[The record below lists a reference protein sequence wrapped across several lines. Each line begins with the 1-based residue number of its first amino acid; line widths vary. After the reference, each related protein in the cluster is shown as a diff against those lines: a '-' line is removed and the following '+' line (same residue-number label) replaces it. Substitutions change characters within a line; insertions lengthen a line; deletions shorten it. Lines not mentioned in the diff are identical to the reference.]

1 MNLLDMV
8 KDQVS
13 GSLISNA
20 SKFLGES
27 ESGVGKALDGIFPAL
42 MGKMIDKTDDGGGL
56 DKLFDMAKGSDDSIL
71 DDIGGLFGGGA
82 GNVAKLMNGGSG
94 VLNLLL
100 GNNTGGLIDKVAG
113 FSGLKGSAT
122 SSLIKMAAP
131 FLMSMVGRHIK
142 NKALDAVGLGKW
154 LGGQRGS
161 VKSAMPGGL
170 LSSLGAGFLGKGFD
184 AITGLADNVGDAGKK
199 VVGGAADVV
208 TGAAGAVGDAG
219 KKVVGG
225 AADAVGAVGDAGKK
239 VVGGAA
245 DLAGDVADVGK
256 KAGGGLLKWLLP
268 LVLILGGLGWWMS
281 RGGSGTGIDVIDK
294 AAEKTAEMAGDAAG
308 AVGDAA
314 GAVGDVAGDA
324 VDAAAGALGS
334 VFSTIDEA
342 AKKTLDGITF
352 AAGSAGSQMMDFIK
366 GGFKG
371 DGNFRF
377 NNLTFD
383 TGSAAI
389 SGETGAEV
397 DNLAAIL
404 AAYPNVKVHV
414 TGHTDN
420 TGDAA
425 KNMTLSQARANA
437 VKGRLMGKGIAGTR
451 ITTKGMGDSDPA
463 ASNDTEEGRKQNRRI
478 EVSIVK

>member
-1 MNLLDMV
+1 MM

-13 GSLISNA
+13 GSLISSA

-42 MGKMIDKTDDGGGL
+42 MGKMIDTSDDSDGL
-56 DKLFDMAKGSDDSIL
+56 SKLFDMAKGADTGIL
-71 DDIGGLFGGGA
+71 DNVGSLFGGGA

-100 GNNTGGLIDKVAG
+100 GSNSGGFIDKIAG
-113 FSGLKGSAT
+113 FSGLKGSAA

-131 FLMSMVGRHIK
+131 FLMSMIGRHIK
-142 NKALDAVGLGKW
+142 DKALDAVGLGKF
-154 LGGQRGS
+154 LGSQRGA

-184 AITGLADNVGDAGKK
+184 AVTGLAGDL
-199 VVGGAADVV
+199 
-208 TGAAGAVGDAG
+208 
-219 KKVVGG
+219 
-225 AADAVGAVGDAGKK
+225 GDAGKK

-245 DLAGDVADVGK
+245 DLAGDAAKGTMDAGK
-256 KAGGGLLKWLLP
+256 KVVGGAADLAGGAVDAGKAAGGGLMKILLP
-268 LVLILGGLGWWMS
+268 LLILAAVAFGAYKMLGGEKSVGDIAGDTKNMV
-281 RGGSGTGIDVIDK
+281 GDAAGSVVD
-294 AAEKTAEMAGDAAG
+294 AAGDAAG

-314 GAVGDVAGDA
+314 GSVVDAAGDA
-324 VDAAAGALGS
+324 IGS

-342 AKKTLDGITF
+342 AKKTLDGIKF
-352 AAGSAGSQMMDFIK
+352 AAGSAGDQMMKFID

-371 DGNFRF
+371 DSKFRF

-389 SGETGAEV
+389 SGETGVEV
-397 DNLAAIL
+397 DNIAAIL
-404 AAYPNVKVHV
+404 KAYPNVKVHV

-425 KNMTLSQARANA
+425 GNVKLSNERAA
-437 VKGRLMGKGIAGTR
+437 SVKRRLMKAGVGPDR
-451 ITTKGMGDSDPA
+451 ITTKGLGSSDPA

-478 EVSIVK
+478 EISILK